1 MYASFYA
8 CICSRAEIVF
18 LLPASDF
25 MASPVVSLTSGVGS
39 LISNAKNVQECNP
52 ESFLPGQAQPNPHR
66 YLNARPIKNY
76 FVFHLNFLIPIV
88 ANTIA

>member
-1 MYASFYA
+1 MRRS
-8 CICSRAEIVF
+8 
-18 LLPASDF
+18 LLQQYKQTA
-25 MASPVVSLTSGVGS
+25 
-39 LISNAKNVQECNP
+39 QECDP
-52 ESFLPGQAQPNPHR
+52 ESFLSEQAQPNPHR